1 MSYICARKDKSRV
14 LLHTWQR
21 LRSDGFCPS
30 FCSSTRTYTLL
41 VGHKRCTAR
50 DTIGAGDFD
59 RVGDIIRKKKNGRFI
74 GFYIRWVDVDGTRRQ
89 RASHQPTLALARKM
103 LVEIEAKVARG
114 QAGLDVPK
122 PPAQALTVA
131 ELCTR
136 WLDECGGPKIK
147 DLTRYRS
154 TAQTAL
160 RRILPLLGNLPA
172 ASLTQSDLERVR
184 NQLCTRYR
192 PNTVRAALR
201 PLGTCLSW
209 AVRVGLLTHSP
220 QKGLELPPRESSLE
234 YLTLDE
240 ARRLLSLS
248 EQRARTTDRV
258 QDWSRAV
265 AIAIALRQGLRR
277 GEIFGLRWQ
286 DIDLAS
292 GRMSVMRSYRLA
304 PKSGQVRHLPL
315 HSALIPLLQDWQTR
329 CPKTPERLLC
339 PVQTQ
344 TGFGMSGRRV
354 SHGLPK
360 LLHDAKCQPL
370 ARGFHALRHT
380 FASQFIM
387 QGGNILTLQK
397 LLGHADLRMTLI
409 YSHLAPDFLSQEL
422 ERLRY

>member
-1 MSYICARKDKSRV
+1 M
-14 LLHTWQR
+14 
-21 LRSDGFCPS
+21 
-30 FCSSTRTYTLL
+30 
-41 VGHKRCTAR
+41 
-50 DTIGAGDFD
+50 
-59 RVGDIIRKKKNGRFI
+59 GDIIRKKRNGRFI

-89 RASHQPTLALARKM
+89 RASHQPTLALAKKM

-114 QAGLDVPK
+114 QAGLEVAK
-122 PPAQALTVA
+122 PQTESLTVSA
-131 ELCTR
+131 LCMR
-136 WLDECGGPKIK
+136 WLEECGGPQIK

-160 RRILPLLGNLPA
+160 RRVLPLIGNVQ
-172 ASLTQSDLERVR
+172 ASSLKLVDLERLR

-192 PNTVRAALR
+192 SNTVRAALR

-209 AVRVGLLTHSP
+209 AVRVGLLAQSP
-220 QKGLELPPRESSLE
+220 QKGLELPRRESSLE

-240 ARRLLSLS
+240 ARRLLSLA
-248 EQRARTTDRV
+248 EERARTTDRAV
-258 QDWSRAV
+258 DWSRAV

-292 GRMSVMRSYRLA
+292 GRMSVMRSYRQT
-304 PKSGQVRHLPL
+304 PKSGLVRHLPL
-315 HSALIPLLQDWQTR
+315 HSALIPLLTDWQSR
-329 CPKTPERLLC
+329 CPKTPERLVC
-339 PVQTQ
+339 PVQTKQ
-344 TGFGMSGRRV
+344 GFGMSGRRV
-354 SHGLPK
+354 AHGLPK
-360 LLHDAKCQPL
+360 LLRDAACQPL
-370 ARGFHALRHT
+370 TRGFHALRHT